1 MSDKLCLQWNDFK
14 DNIINSFRNLRKE
27 NDFADVTLVC
37 EDGRQM
43 NSHKVVLSRSSPVFH
58 NMLKESKHSHPMIYM
73 RGLKSADL
81 FTILDFLYCGEA
93 NVYQE
98 NLESFLAIAEE
109 LQLEGLVGNANYEE
123 AIQKESPNIKVPKI
137 AEPVFKKDK
146 SVSKYVAIPQTSDLT
161 SANFENANN
170 FPTGTLALPK
180 DISGDVEKLDEQIN
194 LMMEKTA
201 RKNAHGQPF
210 YACNICGKENKRS
223 HMKNHIEANHLDGV
237 SIPCNLC
244 EVSFR
249 SRKTKENHMR
259 AFHKDMKDMTL
270 I

>member
-1 MSDKLCLQWNDFK
+1 M
-14 DNIINSFRNLRKE
+14 
-27 NDFADVTLVC
+27 
-37 EDGRQM
+37 
-43 NSHKVVLSRSSPVFH
+43 
-58 NMLKESKHSHPMIYM
+58 
-73 RGLKSADL
+73 
-81 FTILDFLYCGEA
+81 
-93 NVYQE
+93 
-98 NLESFLAIAEE
+98 ESFLAIAEE

-123 AIQKESPNIKVPKI
+123 ANHKEFPVIKVPNI

>member
-1 MSDKLCLQWNDFK
+1 
-14 DNIINSFRNLRKE
+14 
-27 NDFADVTLVC
+27 
-37 EDGRQM
+37 
-43 NSHKVVLSRSSPVFH
+43 
-58 NMLKESKHSHPMIYM
+58 M

-81 FTILDFLYCGEA
+81 FAILDFLYCGEA

-123 AIQKESPNIKVPKI
+123 AIQKESPNIKVPNI

-146 SVSKYVAIPQTSDLT
+146 SISKSVAILQTLDLT
-161 SANFENANN
+161 SANFDSANN
-170 FPTGTLALPK
+170 FPTGTLALPR
-180 DISGDVEKLDEQIN
+180 DVSGDIEKLDEQIN

-244 EVSFR
+244 ELTFR
-249 SRKTKENHMR
+249 SRKTKRNQMR
-259 AFHKDMKDMTL
+259 AFHKAMKDMTL

>member
-1 MSDKLCLQWNDFK
+1 M
-14 DNIINSFRNLRKE
+14 
-27 NDFADVTLVC
+27 
-37 EDGRQM
+37 
-43 NSHKVVLSRSSPVFH
+43 
-58 NMLKESKHSHPMIYM
+58 
-73 RGLKSADL
+73 
-81 FTILDFLYCGEA
+81 
-93 NVYQE
+93 
-98 NLESFLAIAEE
+98 ESFLAIAEE
-109 LQLEGLVGNANYEE
+109 LQLEGLVKNANYEE
-123 AIQKESPNIKVPKI
+123 ANQKESPIIKVPNI

-259 AFHKDMKDMTL
+259 AFHKAMKDMTL